1 MTAQILMFDRMYA
14 ATDDPWGYQVRWYE
28 ERKRAVLLAAL
39 SKRSYDSVLELG
51 CGNGETSLALA
62 PRCQQLLALDGSQR
76 AVTLASRKLAG
87 HPHAEARQLLLPNA
101 WPDGQFDLVVV
112 SEVAYYLCDTDLAL
126 TLQHLSLALREGAE
140 VVFCHW
146 RHPIAGCT
154 MNGDEVHEK
163 TLRWS
168 QEDGLR
174 LLSHHEEPDFLLDVY
189 LDDHRSIAQREGL
202 V

>member
-1 MTAQILMFDRMYA
+1 MFDRMYA

-28 ERKRAVLLAAL
+28 ERKRALLLAAL
-39 SKRSYDSVLELG
+39 SKRSYENVLELG

-76 AVTLASRKLAG
+76 AVTLAARKLAG
-87 HPHAEARQLLLPNA
+87 HPHAEARQVLLPDA
-101 WPDGQFDLVVV
+101 WPEGQFDLVVV
-112 SEVAYYLCDTDLAL
+112 SEMAYYLEASELEAM
-126 TLQHLSLALREGAE
+126 LQLLSGALREGAE

-146 RHPIAGCT
+146 RHAIAGCD
-154 MNGDEVHEK
+154 MNGDQVHAR
-163 TLRWS
+163 TRQWS
-168 QEDGLR
+168 EQEGLR
-174 LLSHHEEPDFLLDVY
+174 LMSRHEEPDFLLDVY

>member
-14 ATDDPWGYQVRWYE
+14 ATDDPWGYRVRWYE
-28 ERKRAVLLAAL
+28 ERKRALLLASL
-39 SKRSYDSVLELG
+39 SRRSYENVLELG

-76 AVTLASRKLAG
+76 AVTLAGRKLAG
-87 HPHAEARQLLLPNA
+87 HPHAEARQALLPDD
-101 WPDGQFDLVVV
+101 WPEGPFDLVVV
-112 SEVAYYLCDTDLAL
+112 SEMAYYLCDRDLDAML
-126 TLQHLSLALREGAE
+126 HKLSGVLREAGE

-146 RHPIAGCT
+146 RHPIAGCA
-154 MNGDEVHEK
+154 MNGDQVHARARQWGE
-163 TLRWS
+163 
-168 QEDGLR
+168 QDGLR

-189 LDDHRSIAQREGL
+189 LDDHRSVAQREGL

>member
-1 MTAQILMFDRMYA
+1 MTAQILTFDRMYA
-14 ATDDPWGYQVRWYE
+14 ATDDPWGYRVRWYE

-39 SKRSYDSVLELG
+39 SKRSYESVLELG

-62 PRCQQLLALDGSQR
+62 PRCQLLLALDGSQR
-76 AVTLASRKLAG
+76 AVTLANRKLAG
-87 HPHAEARQLLLPNA
+87 HPHCEARQVLLPDA

-112 SEVAYYLCDTDLAL
+112 SEMAYYLSGVDLAVM
-126 TLQHLSLALREGAE
+126 LQHLSGALREGAE

-154 MNGDEVHEK
+154 MNGDEVHVK
-163 TLRWS
+163 TRQWS
-168 QEDGLR
+168 QQDGLK

-189 LDDHRSIAQREGL
+189 LDDHRSVAQREGL